1 MLQSFFKRITI
12 LIALFLFA
20 VGVLVGIQYWQ
31 KIYGKLS
38 HLSDKDKVYVY
49 VHTGA
54 KLDEVVADLKSKGII
69 EDEKAFL
76 WLCEMKKY
84 KGHIL
89 PGRYQLKPGMTK
101 NDLVNMLR
109 AGIQEPVRVI
119 FNSVHTKE
127 QLAGVLAKQLEP
139 DSAAFMEMF
148 NSERQLAKIGFTPN
162 NIISMFLPNSYELY
176 WNTSVEKFMK
186 KMAKEYTRFW
196 TSARKEK
203 AKKLGF
209 TQVQAV
215 TLASIVQGEQS
226 RHNAEKAKIAG
237 LYLNRLKIGMPL
249 QSDPT
254 VIFALKDF
262 SRKRLSNEDLKVS
275 SPYNTYIN
283 QGLPPGP
290 VNLPEVSSI
299 DAVLNPVS
307 HSYIYMCA
315 KEDLSGY
322 HNFAASYPE
331 HLVYARRY
339 QEALNK
345 LNIKH

>member
-31 KIYGKLS
+31 KIYGKIGRI
-38 HLSDKDKVYVY
+38 SDKDKMYIYVK
-49 VHTGA
+49 TGSQ
-54 KLDEVVADLKSKGII
+54 LDDVVNTLKSKGII
-69 EDEKAFL
+69 ENESGFR

-84 KGHIL
+84 KNHIQA
-89 PGRYQLKPGMTK
+89 GRYQLKPGMTN

-109 AGIQEPVRVI
+109 AGIQEPVRVN
-119 FNSVHTKE
+119 FNGVHTKE
-127 QLAGVLAKQLEP
+127 QLAGVLGRQLEP
-139 DSAAFMEMF
+139 DSSAFAELF
-148 NSERQLAKIGFTPN
+148 NSERQLSKYGFTPQ
-162 NIISMFLPNSYELY
+162 NIISMFLPNSYDLY
-176 WNTSVEKFMK
+176 WNTTSEKFMK
-186 KMAKEYTRFW
+186 RMAKEYTKFW
-196 TSARKEK
+196 TADRKAK

-209 TQVQAV
+209 TQAQTV

-226 RHNAEKAKIAG
+226 KHNDEKAKIAG
-237 LYLNRLKIGMPL
+237 LYLNRLKMGMPL

-254 VIFALKDF
+254 VIYALNDF
-262 SRKRLSNEDLKVS
+262 SRKRLSNEDLKVR

-283 QGLPPGP
+283 PGLPPGP

-299 DAVLNPVS
+299 DAVLN
-307 HSYIYMCA
+307 HSNHSFVYMCA

-322 HNFAASYPE
+322 HNFATTYPE